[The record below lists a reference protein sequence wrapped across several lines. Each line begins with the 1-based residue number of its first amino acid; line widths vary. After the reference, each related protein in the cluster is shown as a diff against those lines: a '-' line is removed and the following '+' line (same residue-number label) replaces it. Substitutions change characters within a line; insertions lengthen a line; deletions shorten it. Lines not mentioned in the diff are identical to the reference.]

1 MSRVAKNPITIV
13 NGVEVKVDD
22 GLVKVKGKLG
32 DLVFKLHPLVG
43 VEILEGV
50 VKVIPTSQSKTAWAQ
65 AGTARAIIANM
76 VKGVSDGFEKR
87 LQLVGVGYR
96 AAVKGKVLNLVL
108 GFSHPIDHVLP
119 EGVSAEVPSQTE
131 IVLRSSNKE
140 LLGEVAANI
149 RGYRPPEPYKGKGV
163 RYADEHVRRK
173 EAKKK

>member
-1 MSRVAKNPITIV
+1 MSRVAKNPITIAS
-13 NGVEVKVDD
+13 GVEVKVD
-22 GLVKVKGKLG
+22 GEFVKVKGKLG
-32 DLVFKLHPLVG
+32 DLVFKLHALVG
-43 VEILEGV
+43 VELVDGV
-50 VKVIPTSQSKTAWAQ
+50 VKVVPKNQTKSAWAQ

-96 AAVKGKVLNLVL
+96 AAVKGKILNLVL

-131 IVLRSSNKE
+131 IVLRSPNKE

>member
-1 MSRVAKNPITIV
+1 MSRVAKSPIAIV
-13 NGVEVKVDD
+13 NGVDVKIDSNV
-22 GLVKVKGKLG
+22 VHVKGKLG
-32 DLVFKLHPLVG
+32 ELQFKLHSSVS
-43 VEILEGV
+43 VELDDGV
-50 VKVIPTSQSKTAWAQ
+50 VRVVPRENSKAAWAQ

-76 VKGVSDGFEKR
+76 VKGVTDGFEKR

-96 AAVKGKVLNLVL
+96 ATLKGKVLNLVL

-119 EGVSAEVPSQTE
+119 EGITAEVPSQTE
-131 IVLRSSNKE
+131 IVLKSSNKE

-163 RYADEHVRRK
+163 RYANEHVRRK

>member
-1 MSRVAKNPITIV
+1 MSRVAKSPITILS
-13 NGVEVKVDD
+13 GVEVKVDND
-22 GLVKVKGKLG
+22 IVKVSGKLG
-32 DLVFKLHPLVG
+32 KLDFKLHQLVEVSVVDG
-43 VEILEGV
+43 I
-50 VKVIPTSQSKTAWAQ
+50 VKVAPRSQSKQAWAQ

-76 VKGVSDGFEKR
+76 VKGVNDGFEKR

-96 AAVKGKVLNLVL
+96 AALKGKILNLVL

-131 IVLRSSNKE
+131 IVLRSPNKE

-163 RYADEHVRRK
+163 RYSDEVVRRK